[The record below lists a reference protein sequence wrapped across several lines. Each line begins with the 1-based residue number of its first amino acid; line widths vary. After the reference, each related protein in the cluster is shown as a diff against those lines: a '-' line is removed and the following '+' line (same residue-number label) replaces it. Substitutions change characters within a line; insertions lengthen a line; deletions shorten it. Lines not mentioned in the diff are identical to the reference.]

1 MQQQL
6 MKSNL
11 FLIKRIDHPKIIYS
25 PLCGSKPVQLISLS
39 CRTQDKIFWEIS
51 QVSVQ
56 NILVTNILQIHF
68 ICVLTLFFFFI
79 GHETLVMH
87 VCLHIF
93 KVAFSMYRNH
103 NCWKHVLCSWMLHF
117 DSVAQDSCHDVC
129 KVESGSAVNDSS
141 HWGVFYNSF
150 NVAFKSVLSE
160 VHVCCFIYSKP
171 SSDTIT
177 PVTWTLNDCGLLPLA
192 AGMNYETILENS
204 TNAHY
209 KSDSLSHF
217 Y

>member
-1 MQQQL
+1 MQQQQL

-39 CRTQDKIFWEIS
+39 RRTQNKIFWEIS

-56 NILVTNILQIHF
+56 NIFGYQHSSNSFHL
-68 ICVLTLFFFFI
+68 CSDPFFFFI

-93 KVAFSMYRNH
+93 KVAFSMYRITIVGNMY
-103 NCWKHVLCSWMLHF
+103 CVLECYIY
-117 DSVAQDSCHDVC
+117 DSVAQDSCHDGC

-177 PVTWTLNDCGLLPLA
+177 PVPWTLNDCGLLPLA

-204 TNAHY
+204 TNAH